1 MSIRS
6 RLVVMCLVVALLPA
20 VPLTFVVQSLLDKS
34 FNVGLND
41 TTEEALRSGVSVTRD
56 YFDTVLAEFRED
68 VTRLSRGLDPSR
80 VDSTTAVELLLRA
93 RHGDTSVHGVI
104 AASGAATT
112 PGTEP
117 VSGGLERFSG
127 NEWFQR
133 FSAGREWQPHEAA
146 DMPEVLF
153 YIADDRTMLLASWR
167 DALLFYHQV
176 DPFFVRQSQSVLE
189 ARQLFAKLRLTQGDL
204 TRSFFLA
211 FVIIYLVCL
220 VIALG
225 VALVMAE
232 RLADPI
238 RRLVRGAD
246 AVAAGHWDTH
256 VDASAGGETARLVR
270 AFNGMVERLDTQRRR
285 LVETEKMAAWR
296 DVARHLAHEIKNPL
310 LPIRLT
316 VEELRDQYK
325 GNDDGY
331 RTMLEDSARV
341 VGEELGH
348 LQTLVRDFS
357 EFAKMPEL
365 SPREASF
372 QQLVRD
378 VAGIYPQVESEIRVE
393 GSVAPFPFD
402 PDQLRRVIIN
412 LFDNAVAVGA
422 TAVSVDLSAD
432 ARQLRA
438 TFTDNGPGIA
448 PENIDKVFEPYF
460 TTRSEG
466 TGLGLAVSRNIVV
479 LHGGTAEVSS
489 APGEGATFMVTLPL
503 AGPPA
508 DDANEENP
516 T

>member
-41 TTEEALRSGVSVTRD
+41 TMEEALRSGVSVSRD
-56 YFDTVLAEFRED
+56 HFDAVLADFQQD
-68 VTRLSRGLDPSR
+68 VTRLTRGLDPAR
-80 VDSTTAVELLLRA
+80 VDSSTAVELLLRA
-93 RHGDTSVHGVI
+93 RHGDTRVHGI
-104 AASGAATT
+104 ITATGT
-112 PGTEP
+112 PR
-117 VSGGLERFSG
+117 S
-127 NEWFQR
+127 
-133 FSAGREWQPHEAA
+133 
-146 DMPEVLF
+146 
-153 YIADDRTMLLASWR
+153 MLLGTWR
-167 DALLFYHQV
+167 DALLFYHQI

-220 VIALG
+220 VITLG

-246 AVAAGHWDTH
+246 AVAEGHWDTH
-256 VDASAGGETARLVR
+256 VDARAGGETGRLVR

-285 LVETEKMAAWR
+285 LVETEKMAAWQ

-316 VEELRDQYK
+316 VEELRDQYQ
-325 GNDDGY
+325 GGDANY

-365 SPREASF
+365 SARESSF
-372 QQLVRD
+372 AQLVHD
-378 VAGIYPQVESEIRVE
+378 VAGIYPQVESDIREDRGRRPFHSTPTSCGAWSSTSTTTRWVSAQPPC
-393 GSVAPFPFD
+393 GSRLVSTSGNCVWPSATTAPASPGRTSTKCSNPTSPRAAKARDWGWPCRAMSCSCTAVALKCPASPAKALPSPLPFRSPARRWTTT
-402 PDQLRRVIIN
+402 PPRLLAAIKRRSRHERSSALRR
-412 LFDNAVAVGA
+412 
-422 TAVSVDLSAD
+422 
-432 ARQLRA
+432 
-438 TFTDNGPGIA
+438 
-448 PENIDKVFEPYF
+448 
-460 TTRSEG
+460 
-466 TGLGLAVSRNIVV
+466 
-479 LHGGTAEVSS
+479 
-489 APGEGATFMVTLPL
+489 
-503 AGPPA
+503 
-508 DDANEENP
+508 
-516 T
+516 

>member
-41 TTEEALRSGVSVTRD
+41 TTEEALRNGVSVSRD
-56 YFDTVLAEFRED
+56 HFDAVLAEFQKD
-68 VTRLSRGLDPSR
+68 VIRLSRGLDPVR
-80 VDSTTAVELLLRA
+80 VDSSTAVELLLRA
-93 RHGDTSVHGVI
+93 RYGDASIHGII
-104 AASGAATT
+104 AAPAGAS
-112 PGTEP
+112 PGT
-117 VSGGLERFSG
+117 GLERFSG
-127 NEWFQR
+127 NDWFQR
-133 FSAGREWQPHEAA
+133 FSAHREWQPHQAA
-146 DMPEVLF
+146 DTPHVLF
-153 YIADDRTMLLASWR
+153 YIANDRTMLLASWR
-167 DALLFYHQV
+167 DALLFYHQI

-225 VALVMAE
+225 VALLMAE
-232 RLADPI
+232 RLARPI
-238 RRLVRGAD
+238 HRLVRGAD

-256 VDASAGGETARLVR
+256 VSAGAGGETGRLVQ

-325 GNDDGY
+325 GNDDSY

-372 QQLVRD
+372 EQLVRD
-378 VAGIYPQVESEIRVE
+378 VAGIYPQVQSEIGVE
-393 GSVAPFPFD
+393 GNLAPFPFD

-412 LFDNAVAVGA
+412 LFDNAVSVGA
-422 TAVSVDLSAD
+422 TRMTVRLGAD

-438 TFTDNGPGIA
+438 AFTDDGPGIA
-448 PENIDKVFEPYF
+448 PENLEKIFEPYF

-466 TGLGLAVSRNIVV
+466 TGLGLAVSHNIAV
-479 LHGGTAEVSS
+479 LHGGTMQASS
-489 APGEGATFMVTLPL
+489 LPGKGATFTFTLPL

-508 DDANEENP
+508 ADANEENQ

>member
-41 TTEEALRSGVSVTRD
+41 TMEEALRSGVSVSRD
-56 YFDTVLAEFRED
+56 HFDAVLADFQQD
-68 VTRLSRGLDPSR
+68 VVRLTRGVDPAR
-80 VDSTTAVELLLRA
+80 VDSSTAVELLLRA
-93 RHGDTSVHGVI
+93 RHGDTRVHGI
-104 AASGAATT
+104 ITATGEPASA
-112 PGTEP
+112 
-117 VSGGLERFSG
+117 GGLEPFGG
-127 NEWFQR
+127 NEWFAR
-133 FSAGREWQPHEAA
+133 FSAGREWQPHESSQASG
-146 DMPEVLF
+146 VSL
-153 YIADDRTMLLASWR
+153 YIADDRSMLLGTWR
-167 DALLFYHQV
+167 DALLFYHQI
-176 DPFFVRQSQSVLE
+176 DPFFARQSQSVLE

-220 VIALG
+220 VVALG
-225 VALVMAE
+225 VALMMAE
-232 RLADPI
+232 RLAEPI

-256 VDASAGGETARLVR
+256 VDERRAGGETRRLVR
-270 AFNGMVERLDTQRRR
+270 SFNDMVARLDSQRRR
-285 LVETEKMAAWR
+285 LVETEKMAAWQ

-325 GNDDGY
+325 GDDGNY

-365 SPREASF
+365 SARESSF
-372 QQLVRD
+372 DQLVRD
-378 VAGIYPQVESEIRVE
+378 VAGIYPQVESDVRVE
-393 GSVAPFPFD
+393 GTPPSFPFD

-412 LFDNAVAVGA
+412 FYDNAVNVGA
-422 TAVSVDLSAD
+422 TRMQVEIGSD
-432 ARQLRA
+432 AQQLRTA
-438 TFTDNGPGIA
+438 FTDNGPGISA
-448 PENIDKVFEPYF
+448 ENMDKVFEPYF

-466 TGLGLAVSRNIVV
+466 TGLGLAVSRNIVF
-479 LHGGTAEVSS
+479 LHGGTIEVSS
-489 APGEGATFMVTLPL
+489 GPGEGAIFVISLPL

-508 DDANEENP
+508 SDPKEEKQ

>member
-41 TTEEALRSGVSVTRD
+41 TMEEALRSGVSVSRD
-56 YFDTVLAEFRED
+56 HFEAVLARFQRD
-68 VTRLSRGLDPSR
+68 TATLVRGLDPAR
-80 VDSTTAVELLLRA
+80 ADSTTAVDLLLRA
-93 RHGDTSVHGVI
+93 RHAGASVHGVI
-104 AASGAATT
+104 AAPPDETG
-112 PGTEP
+112 E
-117 VSGGLERFSG
+117 GLERFGG
-127 NEWFQR
+127 NEWFRR
-133 FSAGREWQPHEAA
+133 FSTNRSWQPHDGAG
-146 DMPEVLF
+146 DLQF
-153 YIADDRTMLLASWR
+153 YVADDRAMLLASWR
-167 DALLFYHQV
+167 DALLFYHQI
-176 DPFFVRQSQSVLE
+176 DPWFMQQSQSVLE

-220 VIALG
+220 LIALG
-225 VALVMAE
+225 VALLMAE
-232 RLADPI
+232 RLAEPI

-246 AVAAGHWDTH
+246 AVAAGRWDTR
-256 VDASAGGETARLVR
+256 VDARAGGETARLVR
-270 AFNGMVERLDTQRRR
+270 AFNGMVERLDAQRRR

-316 VEELRDQYK
+316 VEELRDQYR
-325 GNDDGY
+325 GDDDGY
-331 RTMLEDSARV
+331 RAMLEDSARV

-365 SPREASF
+365 SPQKGALD
-372 QQLVRD
+372 QLVRD
-378 VAGIYPQVESEIRVE
+378 VAGIYPQLESDIRVE
-393 GSVAPFPFD
+393 GVVPRFPFD
-402 PDQLRRVIIN
+402 ADQLRRVIIN

-422 TAVSVDLSAD
+422 TAVRVDVGANAGSA
-432 ARQLRA
+432 RT
-438 TFTDNGPGIA
+438 TFSDNGPGI
-448 PENIDKVFEPYF
+448 PHENLEKIFEPYF
-460 TTRSEG
+460 TTRGDG

-479 LHGGTAEVSS
+479 LHGGTLEASA
-489 APGEGATFMVTLPL
+489 APGAGAAFTLTLPL

-508 DDANEENP
+508 GAENEGDE

>member
-41 TTEEALRSGVSVTRD
+41 TVEEALQSGVAVSRDHFDAVLTRFQRD
-56 YFDTVLAEFRED
+56 VAALA
-68 VTRLSRGLDPSR
+68 RGLDPQR
-80 VDSTTAVELLLRA
+80 ADSSMAVELLLRA
-93 RHGDTSVHGVI
+93 RHGGAGIHGVI
-104 AASGAATT
+104 AAPRVGSGD
-112 PGTEP
+112 
-117 VSGGLERFSG
+117 GLERFDS
-127 NEWFQR
+127 NEWFAR
-133 FSAGREWQPHEAA
+133 FSRGRTWQPH
-146 DMPEVLF
+146 DGQGDLRF
-153 YIADDRTMLLASWR
+153 YVADDRAMLLATWR
-167 DALLFYHQV
+167 DALLFYHQI
-176 DPFFVRQSQSVLE
+176 DPFFMRQSQSVLE

-225 VALVMAE
+225 VALLMAE
-232 RLADPI
+232 RLAEPI
-238 RRLVRGAD
+238 RHLARGAD
-246 AVAAGHWDTH
+246 AVAAGRWDTR
-256 VDASAGGETARLVR
+256 VETRGGGETGRLVR
-270 AFNGMVERLDTQRRR
+270 AFNGMVERLDAQRRR

-316 VEELRDQYK
+316 VEELRDQYR
-325 GNDDGY
+325 GSDDGY
-331 RTMLEDSARV
+331 RAMLEDSARV

-365 SPREASF
+365 APREESF
-372 QQLVRD
+372 QQLARD
-378 VAGIYPQVESEIRVE
+378 VAGIYPRIESDIHVT
-393 GSVAPFPFD
+393 GTVAPFPFD

-412 LFDNAVAVGA
+412 LYDNAVSVGA
-422 TAVSVDLSAD
+422 TAMRVDIETD
-432 ARQLRA
+432 ARRLRA
-438 TFTDNGPGIA
+438 VFTDDGPGIA
-448 PENIDKVFEPYF
+448 PENIEKIFEPYF
-460 TTRSEG
+460 TTRGDG

-479 LHGGTAEVSS
+479 LHGGTLAASA
-489 APGEGATFMVTLPL
+489 APGAGAAFTMTLPL

-508 DDANEENP
+508 GDESEE
-516 T
+516 TRL